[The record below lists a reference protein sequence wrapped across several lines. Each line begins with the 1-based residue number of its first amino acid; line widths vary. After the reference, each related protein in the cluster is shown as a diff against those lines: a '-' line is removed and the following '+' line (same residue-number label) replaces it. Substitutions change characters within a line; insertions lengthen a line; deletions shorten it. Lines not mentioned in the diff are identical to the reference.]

1 MERMSESAADGVDR
15 IFGLPLGEFV
25 AARNKLARR
34 LRKEGLTEDAERVAA
49 LRKPSVAVWAVNQLA
64 RRHRR
69 DVDLLLDAGH
79 RLRAAHS
86 ERQPEKARQAIE
98 SARESEREVMKR
110 LTGAAGELLEE
121 EQGSASRATLDRVRA
136 TLQAAAVTEEGREL
150 LARGRLTEELSTTGF
165 DLIAELVPKGGSARP
180 AAARKRED
188 AVAEARTALKEA
200 KARERES
207 ARRVRDA
214 ESEAGE
220 ARRTLDA
227 AEAAL
232 EEARTEADEAAR
244 AVRDA
249 ESALKRAQR
258 RS

>member
-1 MERMSESAADGVDR
+1 MSESVADGVDR
-15 IFGLPLGEFV
+15 LFGLPLGEFV
-25 AARNKLARR
+25 AARNELARR
-34 LRKEGLTEDAERVAA
+34 LRKEGQSEDADRIAG
-49 LRKPSVAVWAVNQLA
+49 LRKPSTAVWTVNQLA

-86 ERQPEKARQAIE
+86 EGQPEKARQAIE
-98 SARESEREVMKR
+98 GAREAEREVMKR
-110 LTGAAGELLEE
+110 LSTAAGQLLEE
-121 EQGSASRATLDRVRA
+121 EQGSASRATIDRVRA

-180 AAARKRED
+180 AAGRKPD
-188 AVAEARTALKEA
+188 AVAEARAALKEA

-214 ESEAGE
+214 EGDAGK
-220 ARRTLDA
+220 ARRALDA

-232 EEARTEADEAAR
+232 EAARTEAEEAAS

-258 RS
+258 RR